1 MGHCEDVQKM
11 VERTIRWTLGSARQL
26 KIPALIEAIA
36 IEEDENSLD
45 EYGKV
50 DEIEILRWCSCLIRK
65 TPDAES
71 VELAHFTVEEY
82 LKALDPNRT
91 PRLNRFANLAKTAD
105 LVLGR
110 TCLTY
115 LNYDEFA
122 NTKAEERFWCF
133 KRPFWNYAAL
143 QWPRHILE
151 TWNDEPTKRLMQ
163 RLFRRTISPQ
173 FVTWN
178 RAAWLYSQSKVVI
191 GEIEIF
197 EEASEQWKNGELQR
211 VDSVSPLHRAA
222 SLVLVDLTQ
231 WLISQG
237 SDPNKPSIL
246 GFPLECALDS
256 SGSTNPDEMQ
266 AELKVITILLGAGAN
281 ANTRSGVYEDK
292 SPLALAVRTENP
304 DVIKAMLDAGA
315 KIDMS
320 CVAMLEQEMNRRRGS
335 REALPTFLDSVPYAD
350 VPLAVKPALMNMA
363 LEWNHTRDKALVMLE
378 QSSVQFP
385 ENAEHL
391 GYTLQDAALEGQ
403 LDVVLRTI
411 PFLGNSIDWR
421 HDEEDRTA
429 LHLACMNGH
438 YDIVRVLLANGAN
451 PNAQDGESN
460 TPAHLCIKEN
470 CNIKVLEILFQHGTR
485 MSIVNAEQ
493 ENLLH
498 LAAQSVQPNALA
510 FLLTK
515 DPEYKYR
522 YMRTAGGLSL
532 LLCALASPL
541 SSFEMLTLAGSAIS
555 ISECLAGN
563 KDGETGLHLATK
575 MNDLGRMKYFLD
587 KGNLNETTAGGSTAL
602 HYAITDGDLD
612 TVKLLLN
619 WGADVC
625 LATTDGKT
633 PLHLAAS
640 HHSESFGAILAV
652 KGIEKAINLKDNYGW
667 PAIHEVIREDY
678 FTSMTLQMMESIL
691 EIPTIN
697 LNITNG
703 DDRTPLTCLAID
715 MKLKTVSQDEIRK
728 GIKLLVDKDVDLNK
742 PDGDGAT
749 ALHYLCDAEVT
760 VPVALSIK
768 LLLDRGIDVLVRNKE
783 GDLAVEILLFNL
795 ELRSGNQSWK
805 LSDCESQ
812 VFGSLLRHV
821 TDEQFNALNRGLKRP
836 LVLALELKANAL
848 IEELAQRT
856 TDVDISFA
864 DDVSSTS
871 PLEASCAH
879 SCDFK
884 IFEILASRSKDLSK
898 RNAAGNTL
906 LHLACSHNRID
917 IFQYLLAQK
926 VGLEVEDSTGSTALN
941 LSMRF
946 GRLEMM
952 EALLDAG
959 ADPSHLDGGAINLWH
974 AAAFSPS
981 PEALDRL
988 FQRSKTLQLE
998 VRTSFGYTPLL
1009 CAVASGCKE
1018 KVEKLLTLK
1027 ANISATDNQA
1037 NGVLHLSS
1045 TSGATEIMRFL
1056 LETDPSLDMNA
1067 RNSEGQT
1074 PLLLAAKNGHHASV
1088 AILLDSGADS
1098 RIEDESDRT
1107 LLHHVASNG
1116 RLDILSLL
1124 KSKRVNLDLEA
1135 KSNRGETPLLRAIEK
1150 GHALMVLELLEQG
1163 ANIDQA
1169 RTDGWG
1175 APHLAAYY
1183 GHAGVITMLIARQY
1197 PIDLNAG
1204 HPIGGDTPLGIA
1216 ARKGHLAVVDT
1227 LLREGADPRRTN
1239 HEGWTVFH
1247 IAAIN
1252 KQRHILESILDYCE
1266 LFEIAVDINA
1276 KDKKGRTA
1284 LMLVEEAGAGM
1295 PLAARKLLIARIA
1308 KLLILHGAKKFEP
1321 LPDRSQ
1327 ASEETERLEWGG
1339 GYCNVD
1345 AW

>member
-1 MGHCEDVQKM
+1 M
-11 VERTIRWTLGSARQL
+11 V
-26 KIPALIEAIA
+26 
-36 IEEDENSLD
+36 N
-45 EYGKV
+45 
-50 DEIEILRWCSCLIRK
+50 
-65 TPDAES
+65 
-71 VELAHFTVEEY
+71 
-82 LKALDPNRT
+82 
-91 PRLNRFANLAKTAD
+91 
-105 LVLGR
+105 
-110 TCLTY
+110 
-115 LNYDEFA
+115 
-122 NTKAEERFWCF
+122 
-133 KRPFWNYAAL
+133 
-143 QWPRHILE
+143 
-151 TWNDEPTKRLMQ
+151 
-163 RLFRRTISPQ
+163 
-173 FVTWN
+173 
-178 RAAWLYSQSKVVI
+178 
-191 GEIEIF
+191 
-197 EEASEQWKNGELQR
+197 
-211 VDSVSPLHRAA
+211 
-222 SLVLVDLTQ
+222 
-231 WLISQG
+231 
-237 SDPNKPSIL
+237 
-246 GFPLECALDS
+246 
-256 SGSTNPDEMQ
+256 
-266 AELKVITILLGAGAN
+266 
-281 ANTRSGVYEDK
+281 
-292 SPLALAVRTENP
+292 
-304 DVIKAMLDAGA
+304 AGA

-320 CVAMLEQEMNRRRGS
+320 CVAMLEQEMNRKRGS
-335 REALPTFLDSVPYAD
+335 REALPAFLDSVPYAD
-350 VPLAVKPALMNMA
+350 VPLAVKPALMEMA
-363 LEWNHTRDKALVMLE
+363 LSFRHTTDKAFVMLE
-378 QSSVQFP
+378 QTSVQLP
-385 ENAEHL
+385 ENAELL
-391 GYTLQDAALEGQ
+391 GYVLRDAALNGQ

-411 PFLGNSIDWR
+411 PLLVDAIDSR
-421 HDEEDRTA
+421 NDEEDLIA
-429 LHLACMNGH
+429 IHNACMNGH
-438 YDIVRVLLANGAN
+438 YEIVRVLLANGAN
-451 PNAQDGESN
+451 PNVQDSDSN

-470 CNIKVLEILFQHGTR
+470 CNIKVLEILFQHGAR
-485 MSIVNAEQ
+485 MSVVNAER

-498 LAAQSVQPNALA
+498 LAAQSVQPDTLA

-515 DPEYKYR
+515 DPECEYR

-602 HYAITDGDLD
+602 HYAITERDLD

-619 WGADVC
+619 WGADVF

-652 KGIEKAINLKDNYGW
+652 KGIEKAINLKDNFGW
-667 PAIHEVIREDY
+667 PAIHEVIRKNY

-691 EIPTIN
+691 EIPTTN

-703 DDRTPLTCLAID
+703 DNNRTPLTCLAIH
-715 MKLKTVSQDEIRK
+715 MMRQTVSQDEIRK

-742 PDGDGAT
+742 TDGDGAT

-760 VPVALSIK
+760 VPVALSIQ

-783 GDLAVEILLFNL
+783 GDLAVETLLFNL
-795 ELRSGNQSWK
+795 EVRSGTQSWK

-836 LVLALELKANAL
+836 LVLALELKANTS

-856 TDVDISFA
+856 TDVDMSFA
-864 DDVSSTS
+864 DDACTIS
-871 PLEASCAH
+871 PLEASCAY

-884 IFEILASRSKDLSK
+884 IFKTLASRSKDLSK

-917 IFQYLLAQK
+917 IFQHLLAHN
-926 VGLEVEDSTGSTALN
+926 VGLEVEDSTGSTALG

-946 GRLEMM
+946 GRLEMI

-959 ADPSHLDGGAINLWH
+959 ADPSHLDGGAMNLWH
-974 AAAFSPS
+974 AAALSLS
-981 PEALDRL
+981 TEALDRL
-988 FQRSKTLQLE
+988 LQRSKTLQLE
-998 VRTSFGYTPLL
+998 VRTSSGYTPLL

-1027 ANISATDNQA
+1027 ADIRATDNQA

-1045 TSGATEIMRFL
+1045 ASGATEILRFL

-1098 RIEDESDRT
+1098 QIEDESDRT

-1124 KSKRVNLDLEA
+1124 KSKSVTLDLEA
-1135 KSNRGETPLLRAIEK
+1135 KSNRGETPLLLAIEK
-1150 GHALMVLELLEQG
+1150 GYALMVLELL
-1163 ANIDQA
+1163 DQA
-1169 RTDGWG
+1169 RPDGWY
-1175 APHLAAYY
+1175 ALHLAAYY
-1183 GHAGVITMLIARQY
+1183 GHAGVIAMLIARKF
-1197 PIDLNAG
+1197 PIDFNAG
-1204 HPIGGDTPLGIA
+1204 HPTSGDTPLGVA
-1216 ARKGHLAVVDT
+1216 ARKGRLAVVET
-1227 LLREGADPRRTN
+1227 LLNGGADPRRTN

-1247 IAAIN
+1247 IAAMN
-1252 KQRHILESILDYCE
+1252 KRKRILESIFDHCE
-1266 LFEIAVDINA
+1266 LFDIEFDINA

-1284 LMLVEEAGAGM
+1284 LMLVEEAGASK
-1295 PLAARKLLIARIA
+1295 PLASRIA
-1308 KLLILHGAKKFEP
+1308 EFLILHGAKTFEP
-1321 LPDRSQ
+1321 VRDGSQ
-1327 ASEETERLEWGG
+1327 ALEETERWGWGG